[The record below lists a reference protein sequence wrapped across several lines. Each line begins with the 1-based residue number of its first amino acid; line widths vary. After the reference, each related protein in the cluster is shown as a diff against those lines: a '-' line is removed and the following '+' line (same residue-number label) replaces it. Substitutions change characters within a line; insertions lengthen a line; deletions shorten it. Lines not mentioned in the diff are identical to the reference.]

1 VKLTDVASDVADDEA
16 RWAEARSILDRTPTE
31 SAGQRLRR
39 GRRRTV
45 FLVASI
51 LLVSTAVAAALVVLF
66 RGSVEARPPHVPTW
80 QVVLG
85 FVIAGA
91 GLLLQLCGLVVAWR
105 TNSRLRAWRSP
116 LLVLTRSQQKE
127 LLAQVRGRQPIEPAR
142 VPLARLRAEHLLN
155 QRTLLVSWCGLEI
168 SWVGLWIAEQTV
180 WRAVMTVGY
189 GLLLLVG
196 WSVQQRDVRR
206 AQRFLDEHPQAA

>member
-1 VKLTDVASDVADDEA
+1 MKLTAVASDAADEA

-31 SAGQRLRR
+31 SADQRLRR
-39 GRRRTV
+39 GRRRTA

-51 LLVSTAVAAALVVLF
+51 LLVSTAVAAALVLLF
-66 RGSVEARPPHVPTW
+66 RGSVEARPHVPTW

-91 GLLLQLCGLVVAWR
+91 GLVLQLCGLVVAWR

-127 LLAQVRGRQPIEPAR
+127 LLAQVRGRQPIEPTR

-180 WRAVMTVGY
+180 WRAVMAVGY
-189 GLLLLVG
+189 GLLLGVSWL
-196 WSVQQRDVRR
+196 VQQRDVRGAR
-206 AQRFLDEHPQAA
+206 RFLDEHPQAA